1 MKVPV
6 LLLLVSLCFSLAP
19 ARLRRPVVAAPG
31 AWARPRG
38 RGGAGRGARRWRWA
52 KVEELQ
58 AGEIPHQRGLRHRDP
73 GGAPDR
79 AGRRRR
85 QEPRRPLLRSERQL
99 RR

>member
-6 LLLLVSLCFSLAP
+6 LLLLVSLCFSLA
-19 ARLRRPVVAAPG
+19 L